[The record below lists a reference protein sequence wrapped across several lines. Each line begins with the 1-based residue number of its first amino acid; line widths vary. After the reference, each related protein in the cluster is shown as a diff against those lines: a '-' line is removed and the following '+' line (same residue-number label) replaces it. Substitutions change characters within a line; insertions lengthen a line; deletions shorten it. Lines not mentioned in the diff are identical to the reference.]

1 MHRTRSHG
9 TLPLVLAASAALALA
24 GCTATAATAPTP
36 SSAGAPSESPATP
49 DEATELGAVPEP
61 VPSGEVVAQGLVL
74 DAGTP
79 VLCLGDVAA
88 SAPPQCGGIP
98 LVGWDWSAIDGWE
111 QSASTRWGSYAVQ
124 GTFDGETFRVTADPI
139 SLALYDVAPIPEAPR
154 EPGTTPED
162 ELARIQGVLQDALGD
177 RLLAG
182 QPVDGTL
189 DATVVFDDGTLQEHL
204 DEVYGANVVRV
215 MSAMRAVDAP

>member
-9 TLPLVLAASAALALA
+9 TLPLVLAAAAALALA
-24 GCTATAATAPTP
+24 GCATTAATAPIPSSTETP
-36 SSAGAPSESPATP
+36 SETPASP
-49 DEATELGAVPEP
+49 DEPTELGAVPEP
-61 VPSGEVVAQGLVL
+61 VPGGEVVAQGLVL

-79 VLCLGDVAA
+79 VLCLGAVAE
-88 SAPPQCGGIP
+88 SAPPQCGGLP

-139 SLALYDVAPIPEAPR
+139 SLALYDAAPIPEAPR

-162 ELARIQGVLQDALGD
+162 ELERIQGVLQDALGD
-177 RLLAG
+177 RLLDG
-182 QPVDGTL
+182 QPVEGTL
-189 DATVVFDDGTLQEHL
+189 EATVVFDDGTLQEHL
-204 DEVYGANVVRV
+204 DEVYGASVVHV
-215 MSAMRAVDAP
+215 TSALREVDAP